1 MESRLDLRSSKR
13 MQTSSIVK
21 IGMLSAIAYIA
32 MFLEFPIPIFPAF
45 LKLDISDI
53 PALIGGFAISPI
65 AGILIQFIKNLIHF
79 ITTTSTG
86 GVGEL
91 GNFIVGSAYVFAA
104 SYIYKKHHNKKGAL
118 IGCAVGT
125 IAMTIAG
132 GIFNLYVLLPF
143 YSKIMPVEA
152 IVAMGSAI
160 TNLIH
165 DLPSLV
171 LYGIVPFNIFK
182 GIVVS
187 VITIGIYK
195 KVSVLLKK

>member
-1 MESRLDLRSSKR
+1 MESRLDLKSSKR
-13 MQTSSIVK
+13 METSALVK

-53 PALIGGFAISPI
+53 PALIGGFAISPM
-65 AGILIQFIKNLIHF
+65 AGVLIQFIKNLIHF
-79 ITTTSTG
+79 ITKTSTG

-91 GNFIVGSAYVFAA
+91 GNFIVGAAYVFSA
-104 SYIYKKHHNKKGAL
+104 SYIYKKHHNKKGAI
-118 IGCAVGT
+118 IGCILGT
-125 IAMTIAG
+125 VAMTIAG
-132 GIFNLYVLLPF
+132 GFFNLYVLLPF
-143 YSKIMPVEA
+143 YAKIMPVEV
-152 IVAMGSAI
+152 IVAMGSAV
-160 TNLIH
+160 TSRIH
-165 DLPSLV
+165 DLQTLV

-187 VITIGIYK
+187 LLTIGIYK

>member
-13 MQTSSIVK
+13 METKSIVK
-21 IGMLSAIAYIA
+21 VGMLSAIAYIA

-53 PALIGGFAISPI
+53 PALIGGFAISPL
-65 AGILIQFIKNLIHF
+65 AGVLIQFIKNLIHF
-79 ITTTSTG
+79 ITKTSTG

-91 GNFIVGSAYVFAA
+91 GNFIVGAAYVFAA

-118 IGCAVGT
+118 IGCIVGT

-165 DLPSLV
+165 DLPTLV

-187 VITIGIYK
+187 VLTMGIYK